1 MNKLNKYL
9 IGSGLAFI
17 CACTDYS
24 GDIESANDDFVK
36 MVESVDYS
44 SDKDYFCGD
53 LWCGPDKDDVWDIKG
68 GPNAGW
74 NDTEDEVFTSKIDS
88 DGNLLITPT
97 RKGDVDPDDSYG
109 VFYDFGSNEK
119 IEDWEGICLVYQSTI
134 GAYLYMER
142 VNSAGAYE
150 YLIYSNIENSQKKLK
165 VADIPW
171 KSFSSTSDKDMSQLF
186 NTFEVELDI
195 EKNPSYEDYF
205 KIVSV
210 GRYGTCDPDYK
221 PKSSSSSEKDE
232 SSSSVAE
239 SSSSEVETTWCGDL
253 WCGPTGGG
261 LWDVPEQGSDAGWY
275 NPLFE
280 EGQDSTLNLFMTESK
295 TLFAVVDYQ
304 KMEKNQ
310 FDYVEYAYDMDANVD
325 VSDWEG
331 FCVVYT
337 SDLHAQLYMNGEK
350 HYLPL
355 PAVED
360 GNIVNVK
367 WEDFTPETG
376 EDIKDIPVKNLNYVT
391 FTFFSQNIR
400 EDQTN
405 YFNLISIGKYGSCK
419 EIELK

>member
-1 MNKLNKYL
+1 MNKLSKYL
-9 IGSGLAFI
+9 IGSCLAFI
-17 CACTDYS
+17 CACTDYA
-24 GDIESANDDFVK
+24 GDIEDANDDFVK

-171 KSFSSTSDKDMSQLF
+171 KSFSSTGDKDMSQLF

-221 PKSSSSSEKDE
+221 PKSSSSSVKE
-232 SSSSVAE
+232 E
-239 SSSSEVETTWCGDL
+239 SSSSEAETLHCGDL
-253 WCGPTGGG
+253 WCGPA
-261 LWDVPEQGSDAGWY
+261 GSIEGDLIYWWTLDNLGDSAGWVNNFNDDPDAPSLKTIFTEERTLKAIPNADTIAAY
-275 NPLFE
+275 N
-280 EGQDSTLNLFMTESK
+280 MK
-295 TLFAVVDYQ
+295 
-304 KMEKNQ
+304 
-310 FDYVEYAYDMDANVD
+310 YVEYGFEFDTTIDAT
-325 VSDWEG
+325 DWKG
-331 FCVVYT
+331 LCFVYT
-337 SDLHAQLYMNGEK
+337 SSMDVQLYLNESGYYAMLSSSESGKILDLKWDDFRKESSYEGENP
-350 HYLPL
+350 YNILS
-355 PAVED
+355 AVYFTMFPQ
-360 GNIVNVK
+360 NV
-367 WEDFTPETG
+367 T
-376 EDIKDIPVKNLNYVT
+376 KD
-391 FTFFSQNIR
+391 S
-400 EDQTN
+400 DN
-405 YFNLISIGKYGSCK
+405 YFNLISIGRYGTCKKYN
-419 EIELK
+419 